1 MSLEHVGYALLCVI
15 VPVAWGLVIYGASN
29 RIEARLQGGQKKN
42 GEAPAE
48 PPPLDYHI

>member
-1 MSLEHVGYALLCVI
+1 MSVEQVGYALLCVI

-29 RIEARLQGGQKKN
+29 WIEARLQRGAEKA
-42 GEAPAE
+42 GEAPKE